1 MNSAAQMAKQLREG
15 QAKLDTKDLLEIA
28 RGSDAYL
35 ADAALTALARSSR
48 DWTPETLL
56 KMSPSDRL
64 WSLVA
69 LRRTNL
75 KEDKWVKALW
85 NDPDPAI
92 RFEVLRWIADGVL
105 TDFTEPVAKLLQ
117 SSELEFEL
125 FEAALAT
132 WNTLRGNPGAGVT
145 DPDVL
150 IERLRDPT
158 TPPKIRSYALR
169 LAPADSK
176 KLDVLLLRQLF
187 ADGDVDLRREVI
199 RTACAMK
206 TDQARQFL
214 LELAQ
219 SRETVVEQRADAI
232 SGLGRPAGEAAG
244 DWLNSLLSLA
254 EDSHRSIRHEALRAL
269 RSIELDEAAHKRLA
283 SVKDRYPESAAAVQ
297 AALQPQS
304 WKAGRPELSDT
315 AAWLARLD
323 ALPGAA
329 DPEAG
334 RRIFH
339 NASIGQ
345 CANCHRHS
353 GRGNVVG
360 PDLSL
365 VGKQGNRA
373 NLLRSILEP
382 NKEVAPQY
390 FATALELEDGN
401 TFVGILLRS
410 SSVDVYRDA
419 TGKERVFK
427 KSDVVARKE
436 LQTSLMPTG
445 LIDQMSDQDLQ
456 DVLAFLTSSGAQ

>member
-1 MNSAAQMAKQLREG
+1 MRPRTKTGFGQRPLSRIGRSRASSSA
-15 QAKLDTKDLLEIA
+15 
-28 RGSDAYL
+28 
-35 ADAALTALARSSR
+35 TA
-48 DWTPETLL
+48 
-56 KMSPSDRL
+56 
-64 WSLVA
+64 
-69 LRRTNL
+69 
-75 KEDKWVKALW
+75 
-85 NDPDPAI
+85 
-92 RFEVLRWIADGVL
+92 
-105 TDFTEPVAKLLQ
+105 
-117 SSELEFEL
+117 ELESRPTRIVGHGGL
-125 FEAALAT
+125 VGTIGCAT
-132 WNTLRGNPGAGVT
+132 
-145 DPDVL
+145 
-150 IERLRDPT
+150 
-158 TPPKIRSYALR
+158 
-169 LAPADSK
+169 
-176 KLDVLLLRQLF
+176 
-187 ADGDVDLRREVI
+187 
-199 RTACAMK
+199 
-206 TDQARQFL
+206 
-214 LELAQ
+214 
-219 SRETVVEQRADAI
+219 
-232 SGLGRPAGEAAG
+232 
-244 DWLNSLLSLA
+244 
-254 EDSHRSIRHEALRAL
+254 
-269 RSIELDEAAHKRLA
+269 
-283 SVKDRYPESAAAVQ
+283 
-297 AALQPQS
+297 
-304 WKAGRPELSDT
+304 
-315 AAWLARLD
+315 
-323 ALPGAA
+323 GAA